1 MAGPERPAVGDEVLV
16 SVTRFDA
23 ARRDLPG
30 IYRTGLGLAAR
41 WPELPGAVGV
51 WLWSLPLAGSS
62 GSVSVWSSAQ
72 SLRGFIGLPEHVRVM
87 DRYRSRGSIRSTT
100 WTTNWGDRDALW
112 SRARHWLTQTPTQA

>member
-1 MAGPERPAVGDEVLV
+1 MAGPERPVVGDEVLV

-30 IYRTGLGLAAR
+30 IYRTGLALAAR

-51 WLWSLPLAGSS
+51 WLWSQPLAGSS
-62 GSVSVWSSAQ
+62 GSVSVWRSAE
-72 SLRGFIGLPEHVRVM
+72 SLRGFIRLPEHVRVM
-87 DRYRSRGSIRSTT
+87 DRYRSRGSIRATT
-100 WTTNWGDRDALW
+100 WTAEWGDRDALW